1 MSKLNRRE
9 FLENSMFATAAAI
22 AASAAVKPE
31 PILAQEKTGANDKLS
46 MAVIG
51 VRGRGGDHI
60 NGYVGRSNVQISY
73 ICDCDE
79 KAGNDRCDQIEKRTG
94 KRPVFV
100 RDLRE
105 IMDKKD
111 VDCVSIATPNHWH
124 CLAAIWAMQSGK
136 DVYVEKPVSYNIGEG
151 CAITA
156 AMKKYNKICQVGTQC
171 RSSQGLI
178 DMVKFIAEGGIGEVN
193 FARGFCYKRR
203 RSIGALG
210 DYAIPDT
217 VDFNLWS
224 GPAPF
229 TTPKVTR
236 PQFHYD
242 WHWQRLY
249 GNGDSG
255 NQGPHQTD
263 IARWGLGL
271 DCHPNTVIAYG
282 GRLGYQ
288 AERKDPNY
296 VDAGDTPNTEV
307 AIYDYGKKCI
317 VFETRGLDVNNSDDE
332 EANTLFQSKTA
343 KIGVIFYGS
352 EGYICNP
359 SYTDATVFDKDFKPI
374 KSFHGGGDHFGNFL
388 NAVVSRDAS
397 SLNAPARCGHLSAAM
412 AHLANTSY
420 YLGENNKVSVAE
432 AKDILKNVKSLDD
445 NLATL
450 DRTVKHLEKNGVD
463 LEKYPISI
471 GPMLT
476 FDPEKE
482 VFTGARADE
491 ANQWITRQYRD
502 GFVCPSADNV

>member
-1 MSKLNRRE
+1 
-9 FLENSMFATAAAI
+9 
-22 AASAAVKPE
+22 
-31 PILAQEKTGANDKLS
+31 

-60 NGYVGRSNVQISY
+60 NGYIGRSNVQISY

-224 GPAPF
+224 GPAPY

-242 WHWQRLY
+242 WHWQRL
-249 GNGDSG
+249 
-255 NQGPHQTD
+255 
-263 IARWGLGL
+263 
-271 DCHPNTVIAYG
+271 
-282 GRLGYQ
+282 
-288 AERKDPNY
+288 
-296 VDAGDTPNTEV
+296 
-307 AIYDYGKKCI
+307 
-317 VFETRGLDVNNSDDE
+317 
-332 EANTLFQSKTA
+332 
-343 KIGVIFYGS
+343 
-352 EGYICNP
+352 
-359 SYTDATVFDKDFKPI
+359 
-374 KSFHGGGDHFGNFL
+374 
-388 NAVVSRDAS
+388 
-397 SLNAPARCGHLSAAM
+397 
-412 AHLANTSY
+412 
-420 YLGENNKVSVAE
+420 
-432 AKDILKNVKSLDD
+432 
-445 NLATL
+445 
-450 DRTVKHLEKNGVD
+450 
-463 LEKYPISI
+463 
-471 GPMLT
+471 
-476 FDPEKE
+476 
-482 VFTGARADE
+482 
-491 ANQWITRQYRD
+491 
-502 GFVCPSADNV
+502 